1 MRVLI
6 AGGHGQIALRITQ
19 LLAARGDEVVGLIRN
34 PEHADDVRAVGGTPL
49 LVDLEHASAADI
61 AVLTGT
67 ADAAVFAAGA
77 GPGSGPERKDT
88 VDRGSAVRFAEA
100 CEKTKT
106 RRFVQISSMGT
117 EHADDP
123 KVEAAFRAYLHAKR
137 EAEKDLRRRDLD
149 WTILRPGHL
158 TDGPATGKIDLDFDL
173 DPGEI
178 SRADVAALVVLILG
192 EHSRIGQVLEAV
204 AAR

>member
-49 LVDLEHASAADI
+49 VVDLEHASAADI
-61 AVLTGT
+61 AAVTGT

-88 VDRGSAVRFAEA
+88 VDRGAAVRFAEA
-100 CEKTKT
+100 CEQTKT

-117 EHADDP
+117 ERADDP
-123 KVEAAFRAYLHAKR
+123 EVEAVFRTYLHAKR
-137 EAEKDLRRRDLD
+137 QAEKDLRRRDLD

-173 DPGEI
+173 APGDI
-178 SRADVAALVVLILG
+178 SRSDVAALVVLILG

>member
-49 LVDLEHASAADI
+49 VVDLEHASAADI
-61 AVLTGT
+61 AAVTGT

-88 VDRGSAVRFAEA
+88 VDRGAAVRFAEA
-100 CEKTKT
+100 CEQTKT

-117 EHADDP
+117 DRADDP
-123 KVEAAFRAYLHAKR
+123 EVEAVFRTYLHAKR

-173 DPGEI
+173 APGDI
-178 SRADVAALVVLILG
+178 SRSDVAALVVLILG